1 MSASS
6 SRRPLRRHVSGAQ
19 TCSFFIADEPRRHD
33 LIDLGAYAPCGACA
47 HYTHDRVLQILTLSL
62 CAKSLRGPRR
72 SSSRMVTRILTV
84 TQTPPPP
91 TPFLHHTTRRR
102 LSVAFF
108 SIHPDNA
115 LNGQQR
121 WDATDNNKKRSEC
134 VHKSRRFRVRINGLA
149 ILWHHRQRRTATLIC
164 RLALAASPGPGL
176 YTPLAV
182 GGVFSRARVDGWV
195 GFVRAGG

>member
-1 MSASS
+1 MEIVAVQICLCVCVCFFLTTIQRVSIVEQAAPS
-6 SRRPLRRHVSGAQ
+6 RHVSGAQ

-84 TQTPPPP
+84 TQAPPPP

-121 WDATDNNKKRSEC
+121 WDATDKK
-134 VHKSRRFRVRINGLA
+134 KTF
-149 ILWHHRQRRTATLIC
+149 
-164 RLALAASPGPGL
+164 
-176 YTPLAV
+176 
-182 GGVFSRARVDGWV
+182 
-195 GFVRAGG
+195 